1 MRYLGAGLCGLSVL
15 GALTAGV
22 CLLRRQVAVV
32 AVIGPSMQ
40 PTLVPGDRVLIRRV
54 ASGDVRAGQ
63 IVVIEKPGEGGDW
76 GTAPL
81 RWPPGKHEWMIKR
94 VAAMPGDN
102 CPEGILANRAE
113 PVVPA
118 SKLVVLGD
126 NPCRSMDSR
135 QIGYVPAER
144 VLGVVLRRISRV

>member
-1 MRYLGAGLCGLSVL
+1 
-15 GALTAGV
+15 
-22 CLLRRQVAVV
+22 
-32 AVIGPSMQ
+32 
-40 PTLVPGDRVLIRRV
+40 
-54 ASGDVRAGQ
+54 
-63 IVVIEKPGEGGDW
+63 VVIEKPGDGGAWDA
-76 GTAPL
+76 APL
-81 RWPPGKHEWMIKR
+81 RWPPGNHEWMIKR

-102 CPEGILANRAE
+102 CPEGISANRAE
-113 PVVPA
+113 PVVPT